1 MKILAAS
8 WRINKSFPFV
18 FFFGGKTTFLYRDKD
33 RTLTYRRLTSFV
45 ASFVYLWFL
54 DTRLSLGSSL
64 FPISLVLRYRVTFRS
79 MFYQTWFLAFQVVI
93 YFVGGSL
100 TKWSRGS
107 HQTIVRKITQ
117 FKESWMISIICES
130 QVSFVNQ
137 TTPRKVT
144 NSD

>member
-79 MFYQTWFLAFQVVI
+79 MFYQTWFLAFQVII

-117 FKESWMISIICES
+117 FKESWMISTICES